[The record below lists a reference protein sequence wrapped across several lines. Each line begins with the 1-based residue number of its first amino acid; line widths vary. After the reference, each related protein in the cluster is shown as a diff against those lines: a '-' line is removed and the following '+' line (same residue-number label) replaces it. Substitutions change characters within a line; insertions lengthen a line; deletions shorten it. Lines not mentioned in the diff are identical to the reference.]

1 MEAATVR
8 HDASESEERLAE
20 LGAARGRRAQRGR
33 ELLRAYHERDDLEA
47 RAALIEQYLPLVR
60 ALAARYARGADQL
73 EDLIQVGSIGLI
85 KAIDRFELDRGVE
98 LTTYATP
105 TITGEIRRH
114 FRDKGWSVRVP
125 RGLQEL
131 NLRLSQLIE
140 VLSADLHR
148 SPTIAEL
155 AEAAGVSEEEV
166 LEALESND
174 AYLTVSLSAP
184 GLGDDGDVPDRLE
197 TLGEIDPGFEAGE
210 DRVLL
215 TPALHVLD
223 DRERRILDLRFYGGL
238 TQSQIALELGIS
250 QMHVS
255 RLIRSALEKLR
266 AQIPGASDDLAAA

>member
-1 MEAATVR
+1 MDVLTDHGHGVEDGLGDLASVR
-8 HDASESEERLAE
+8 SQ
-20 LGAARGRRAQRGR
+20 RAQRGR
-33 ELLRAYHERDDLEA
+33 DLLRAYHERGDLEA
-47 RAALIEQYLPLVR
+47 RERLIEQYLPLVR
-60 ALAARYARGADQL
+60 ALAARYARGGDQL
-73 EDLIQVGSIGLI
+73 EDLIQVGCIGLI
-85 KAIDRFELDRGVE
+85 KAIDRFDLERGVE

-114 FRDKGWSVRVP
+114 FRDKGWSIRLP

-140 VLSADLHR
+140 VMSGDLHR
-148 SPTIAEL
+148 SPTIREL
-155 AEAAGVSEEEV
+155 ADAAGVTEEEV

-184 GLGDDGDVPDRLE
+184 SLGDDGDVPDRLE
-197 TLGEIDPGFEAGE
+197 SIGEIDPGFEAGE

-215 TPALHVLD
+215 TPALTVLD
-223 DRERRILDLRFYGGL
+223 ERERKILDLRFHAGL

-255 RLIRSALEKLR
+255 RLIRTALDKLR
-266 AQIPGASDDLAAA
+266 AQIPGADDGVAA

>member
-1 MEAATVR
+1 MGV
-8 HDASESEERLAE
+8 LAE
-20 LGAARGRRAQRGR
+20 SHGREVGDGLSDLANVRNGRAQRGR
-33 ELLRAYHERDDLEA
+33 DLLRAYHERGDLEA
-47 RAALIEQYLPLVR
+47 REHLIEQYLPLVR
-60 ALAARYARGADQL
+60 ALAARYARGGDQL
-73 EDLIQVGSIGLI
+73 EDLIQVGCIGLI
-85 KAIDRFELDRGVE
+85 KAIDRFDLDRGVE

-114 FRDKGWSVRVP
+114 FRDKGWSIRVP

-140 VLSADLHR
+140 VMSSELHR
-148 SPTIAEL
+148 SPTIREL
-155 AEAAGVSEEEV
+155 ADSAGVSEEEV

-184 GLGDDGDVPDRLE
+184 SLGEDGDVPDRLE
-197 TLGEIDPGFEAGE
+197 SIGEIDPGFEAGE

-215 TPALHVLD
+215 TPALRALD
-223 DRERRILDLRFYGGL
+223 TRERQILDLRFHAGL

-255 RLIRSALEKLR
+255 RLIRAALDKLR
-266 AQIPGASDDLAAA
+266 AQIPGADDGVAA